1 MRALVKHAEPLKS
14 SMTAKT
20 PFEIELSGLMVEVL
34 NLEIAP
40 EEIEPEAPLYGEG
53 LGLDS
58 IDMLEISLA
67 IGKRYGVELRAD
79 DGDSRMV
86 FASLR
91 SLARH
96 VDEHRAK

>member
-1 MRALVKHAEPLKS
+1 
-14 SMTAKT
+14 MTAVKT
-20 PFEIELSGLMVEVL
+20 PFESELCDLMVEVL
-34 NLEIAP
+34 NLEIAA

-79 DGDSRMV
+79 DEDSRKV

-96 VDEHRAK
+96 VGEQRPQ

>member
-1 MRALVKHAEPLKS
+1 
-14 SMTAKT
+14 MTAQT
-20 PFEIELSGLMVEVL
+20 TFEAELAGLMVEVL
-34 NLEIAP
+34 NLESGP
-40 EEIEPEAPLYGEG
+40 DEIDPDAPLYGEG

-79 DGDSRMV
+79 DDDSRMV

-91 SLARH
+91 RLAQH
-96 VDEHRAK
+96 VAERRPK

>member
-1 MRALVKHAEPLKS
+1 
-14 SMTAKT
+14 MTAQT
-20 PFEIELSGLMVEVL
+20 TFEAEIAGLMVEVL
-34 NLEIAP
+34 NLDTGPDEIDP
-40 EEIEPEAPLYGEG
+40 DAPLYGEG

-79 DGDSRMV
+79 DDDSRMV

-91 SLARH
+91 RLARH
-96 VDEHRAK
+96 VAERRPK

>member
-1 MRALVKHAEPLKS
+1 M
-14 SMTAKT
+14 MTAQMT
-20 PFEIELSGLMVEVL
+20 FEAELAGLMVEVL
-34 NLEIAP
+34 NLDVAPGEIDP
-40 EEIEPEAPLYGEG
+40 DAPLYGEG

-79 DGDSRMV
+79 DDASRMV

-96 VDEHRAK
+96 VAEHRPK

>member
-1 MRALVKHAEPLKS
+1 MS
-14 SMTAKT
+14 TGMTTKT
-20 PFEIELSGLMVEVL
+20 PLETELSGLMVEVL
-34 NLEIAP
+34 NLEVAA
-40 EEIEPEAPLYGEG
+40 EEIDPEAPLYGEG

-79 DGDSRMV
+79 DDASRTV

-96 VDEHRAK
+96 VDEHRPA

>member
-1 MRALVKHAEPLKS
+1 MTVQTTFEAEL
-14 SMTAKT
+14 A
-20 PFEIELSGLMVEVL
+20 GLMVEVL
-34 NLEIAP
+34 NLESGP
-40 EEIEPEAPLYGEG
+40 DEIDPDAPLYGEG

-79 DGDSRMV
+79 DEDSRMV

-96 VDEHRAK
+96 VDEHRPK

>member
-1 MRALVKHAEPLKS
+1 MTGT
-14 SMTAKT
+14 MTAKT
-20 PFEIELSGLMVEVL
+20 PFETELSGLMVEVL

-79 DGDSRMV
+79 DDASRMV

-96 VDEHRAK
+96 VDEHRPK

>member
-1 MRALVKHAEPLKS
+1 MS
-14 SMTAKT
+14 AKT
-20 PFEIELSGLMVEVL
+20 PFETEISGLMVEVL
-34 NLEIAP
+34 NLEIAA
-40 EEIEPEAPLYGEG
+40 EEIDPQAPLYGEG

-79 DGDSRMV
+79 DDDSRMV

-91 SLARH
+91 RLAQH
-96 VDEHRAK
+96 VAERRPK

>member
-1 MRALVKHAEPLKS
+1 MHKTI
-14 SMTAKT
+14 SMTAQT
-20 PFEIELSGLMVEVL
+20 TFEAELARLMVEAL
-34 NLEIAP
+34 NLDTGPGEIDP
-40 EEIEPEAPLYGEG
+40 DAPLYGEG

-58 IDMLEISLA
+58 IDMLEVSLA

-79 DGDSRMV
+79 DDDSRMV

-96 VDEHRAK
+96 VAEHRPK

>member
-1 MRALVKHAEPLKS
+1 
-14 SMTAKT
+14 MTAKT
-20 PFEIELSGLMVEVL
+20 PFEAELSGLMVEVL

-40 EEIEPEAPLYGEG
+40 EDIKPEAPLYGEG

-79 DGDSRMV
+79 DEVSRMV

-96 VDEHRAK
+96 VDEHRPK

>member
-1 MRALVKHAEPLKS
+1 VKHADAIAT

-20 PFEIELSGLMVEVL
+20 PFETELSGLMVEVL
-34 NLEIAP
+34 NLEITP
-40 EEIEPEAPLYGEG
+40 EEIEPEAPLYGQG

-79 DGDSRMV
+79 DEDSRMV

-96 VDEHRAK
+96 VDEHRPK

>member
-1 MRALVKHAEPLKS
+1 
-14 SMTAKT
+14 MTAQT
-20 PFEIELSGLMVEVL
+20 TFEAELAGLMVEVL
-34 NLEIAP
+34 NLDTTP
-40 EEIEPEAPLYGEG
+40 DEIEPDAPLYGEG

-79 DGDSRMV
+79 DDASRMV

-96 VDEHRAK
+96 VAEHRPR

>member
-1 MRALVKHAEPLKS
+1 MTVQTTFEAEL
-14 SMTAKT
+14 A
-20 PFEIELSGLMVEVL
+20 GLMVEVL
-34 NLEIAP
+34 NLESGP
-40 EEIEPEAPLYGEG
+40 DEIDPDAPLYGEG

-79 DGDSRMV
+79 DEDSRMV

-91 SLARH
+91 RLAQH
-96 VDEHRAK
+96 VAERRPK

>member
-1 MRALVKHAEPLKS
+1 MS
-14 SMTAKT
+14 AKT
-20 PFEIELSGLMVEVL
+20 PFETEISGLMVEVL

-40 EEIEPEAPLYGEG
+40 NEIEPEAPLYGEG

-67 IGKRYGVELRAD
+67 IAKRYAVELRAD
-79 DGDSRMV
+79 DEDSRLV

-96 VDEHRAK
+96 VDEHRQK

>member
-1 MRALVKHAEPLKS
+1 MPIT
-14 SMTAKT
+14 MTAKT
-20 PFEIELSGLMVEVL
+20 PFESELSELMVEVL
-34 NLEIAP
+34 NLETAP
-40 EEIEPEAPLYGEG
+40 DDIVPDAPLYGEG

-79 DGDSRMV
+79 DEDSRMV

-96 VDEHRAK
+96 VDEHRPK

>member
-1 MRALVKHAEPLKS
+1 MKHANAIAT

-20 PFEIELSGLMVEVL
+20 PFETELSGLMVEVL
-34 NLEIAP
+34 NLEITP

-79 DGDSRMV
+79 DEDSRMV

-96 VDEHRAK
+96 VDEHRPK

>member
-1 MRALVKHAEPLKS
+1 MHKTIG
-14 SMTAKT
+14 MTAQT
-20 PFEIELSGLMVEVL
+20 TFEAELAGLMVEVL
-34 NLEIAP
+34 NLDTTPDEIDP
-40 EEIEPEAPLYGEG
+40 DAPLYGEG

-79 DGDSRMV
+79 DDDSRMV

-96 VDEHRAK
+96 VAEHRPK

>member
-1 MRALVKHAEPLKS
+1 MS
-14 SMTAKT
+14 TTMTAKT
-20 PFEIELSGLMVEVL
+20 SFESELSGLMVEVL

-40 EEIEPEAPLYGEG
+40 DDIAPDAPLYGEG

-67 IGKRYGVELRAD
+67 ISKRYGVELRAD
-79 DGDSRMV
+79 DDESRTV
-86 FASLR
+86 FTSLR

-96 VDEHRAK
+96 VDEHRPK